1 MKKLRL
7 PPELVS
13 EIATA
18 LPFDIRWATIR
29 VSTNFD
35 HFVGKC
41 QSVWILQELARQKIL
56 HEKRQHL
63 VNAKRELKKVI
74 PKLEQGKLTSLG
86 TNLALHFG
94 ASPNYGLSG
103 EEAKRMT
110 PQERYLAQME
120 ALIKDFVDQNDAV
133 AVNNIANFLFGQ
145 VDDGLR
151 AVGHQRK
158 IAKMG
163 SGGGVGGSGPG
174 TNK

>member
-56 HEKRQHL
+56 HEKHQHL
-63 VNAKRELKKVI
+63 VKAKRELKKVI
-74 PKLEQGKLTSLG
+74 PKLEQGKLIILG
-86 TNLALHFG
+86 NYLVLHFG

-103 EEAKRMT
+103 EEVKRMT
-110 PQERYLAQME
+110 PQQRYMAQVE

-133 AVNNIANFLFGQ
+133 AVNRIANILFNHIES
-145 VDDGLR
+145 GLYELR
-151 AVGHQRK
+151 L

-163 SGGGVGGSGPG
+163 SGGGVSGSGPG
-174 TNK
+174 TSK